1 MRNFTE
7 SLPPNIEGP
16 LFQGT
21 EEVVWERIVK
31 LFEFFL
37 LLQIYLLHMNGWEW
51 QLFLNWRAKAEKQLY
66 EELLI
71 MTTLY
76 SLQ

>member
-1 MRNFTE
+1 MKARRDGTYLKTLCMRNFTE

-37 LLQIYLLHMNGWEW
+37 LLQIYLLHMNGWE
-51 QLFLNWRAKAEKQLY
+51 
-66 EELLI
+66 
-71 MTTLY
+71 
-76 SLQ
+76 

>member
-1 MRNFTE
+1 MRNFAE

-37 LLQIYLLHMNGWEW
+37 LLQIFYG
-51 QLFLNWRAKAEKQLY
+51 QA
-66 EELLI
+66 I
-71 MTTLY
+71 
-76 SLQ
+76 